1 MKFRIR
7 FANQVVGAFILAAI
21 GFLVII
27 LISIGANQRWFAR
40 NYYYQSVFP
49 SANGLD
55 VGMAIQFKGFEIG
68 KITEITLNDDNLV
81 DVEFYIQDNYI
92 DKVYEHSILQLVSN
106 PLGLGG
112 GLIFHQGR
120 ERTEPPSEGTLIP
133 SWNTKEAR
141 FLIEE
146 NLVIV
151 PRQDDQIAAILA
163 QVEPVLGNVNRV
175 LISLD
180 EVMNQMSEAFAG
192 TGVGPVAGIL
202 KQTDEA
208 LASINVILDN
218 SEVITDNLAATST
231 ELRDPEGMVPLL
243 LGAEGSLETL
253 LDDNNALYDQ
263 IEGILVGLNQTMAE
277 VQEITEFFNDSTPQ
291 IAGLLEEGRQA
302 ISTGQDVLVGLRN
315 NPLLRGG
322 IPETLEQ
329 PSTFQSYRDA
339 EF

>member
-7 FANQVVGAFILAAI
+7 FANQVVGVFILAAI
-21 GFLVII
+21 GFLVVI
-27 LISIGANQRWFAR
+27 LISIGANQRWFAK
-40 NYYYQSVFP
+40 NYYYQSTFP

-55 VGMAIQFKGFEIG
+55 VGMPIQFKGFEIG
-68 KITEITLNDDNLV
+68 KITEITLNDQNLV
-81 DVEFYIQDNYI
+81 DAQFYIQDNYI

-120 ERTEPPSEGTLIP
+120 EPSEPPPEGTTIP

-141 FLIEE
+141 VLIQE
-146 NLVIV
+146 NLVVV

-175 LISLD
+175 LISL
-180 EVMNQMSEAFAG
+180 EQVMNQMSEAFAG
-192 TGVGPVAGIL
+192 TGGGPVAGIL
-202 KQTDEA
+202 EQTDEA
-208 LASINVILDN
+208 LANITI
-218 SEVITDNLAATST
+218 ITDNIAATTT
-231 ELRDPEGMVPLL
+231 ELRDPRGMVPML

-263 IEGILVGLNQTMAE
+263 IEGILIGLNQTVGE
-277 VQEITEFFNDSTPQ
+277 VQEISEFFNDSTPQ
-291 IAGLLEEGRQA
+291 LAGLLEEGRQA

-322 IPETLEQ
+322 IPDTLEQ
-329 PSTFQSYRDA
+329 PTTVQSYRDA

>member
-21 GFLVII
+21 GFLVVI
-27 LISIGANQRWFAR
+27 LISIGANQRWFAK
-40 NYYYQSVFP
+40 NYYYQSTFP

-55 VGMAIQFKGFEIG
+55 VGMPIQFKGFEIG
-68 KITEITLNDDNLV
+68 KITEITLNDENLV
-81 DVEFYIQDNYI
+81 DVQFYIQDNYI

-120 ERTEPPSEGTLIP
+120 EETEPPPEGATIP

-141 FLIEE
+141 FLIQE
-146 NLVIV
+146 NLVVV

-192 TGVGPVAGIL
+192 TGVGPVTNIL
-202 KQTDEA
+202 QQTDEA

-218 SEVITDNLAATST
+218 SETISDNIATTTT
-231 ELRDPEGMVPLL
+231 EFRDPRGMVPLL

-263 IEGILVGLNQTMAE
+263 IEGILTGLNQTVGE

-291 IAGLLEEGRQA
+291 LAGLLEEGRQA
-302 ISTGQDVLVGLRN
+302 ISTGQEVLLGLRN

-322 IPETLEQ
+322 IPETIEQ

>member
-21 GFLVII
+21 GFLVVI
-27 LISIGANQRWFAR
+27 LISIGANQRWFAK
-40 NYYYQSVFP
+40 NYFYQTTFP

-55 VGMAIQFKGFEIG
+55 VGMPIQFKGFEIG
-68 KITEITLNDDNLV
+68 KITEITLNDENLV
-81 DVEFYIQDNYI
+81 DVRFYIQDNYI

-120 ERTEPPSEGTLIP
+120 SQSEPPPEGTTIP
-133 SWNTKEAR
+133 SWDTKEAR
-141 FLIEE
+141 ALIQE

-192 TGVGPVAGIL
+192 TGVGPVGSIL
-202 KQTDEA
+202 LQTDEA
-208 LASINVILDN
+208 LESINIILDN
-218 SEVITDNLAATST
+218 SETISDNIATTTT
-231 ELRDPEGMVPLL
+231 ELRDPRGMVPLL
-243 LGAEGSLETL
+243 LGADGSLETL

-263 IEGILVGLNQTMAE
+263 IEGILTGLNQTVGE

-291 IAGLLEEGRQA
+291 LAGLLEEGRQA
-302 ISTGQDVLVGLRN
+302 ISTGQEVLVGLRN

-322 IPETLEQ
+322 IPATIEQ